1 MAAAATAVA
10 IAFALSPAVA
20 RSCDEGNEPCTA
32 SQANPMKLDQFMKTW
47 KPVAAKRANVSKGAK
62 KQKAAP
68 RPATKQVAEP
78 AVAETTLP
86 SEAPPS
92 ETPPSEAES
101 TLAATPEKTIE
112 TDGVAI
118 TSFNDLNE
126 LDATADQVQ
135 VVAFNEVN
143 EIDLAAP
150 SPPPLAPSSETT
162 GQSIVSPEG
171 TPADNSWIGKLLLA
185 MAGTIAVVGTARLLI
200 A

>member
-1 MAAAATAVA
+1 MPHIRIMAAAATAVA
-10 IAFALSPAVA
+10 LAFALSPAVA

-32 SQANPMKLDQFMKTW
+32 SQTNPMKLDQFMKTW

-62 KQKAAP
+62 KQKAAA
-68 RPATKQVAEP
+68 RPAAKQIATP
-78 AVAETTLP
+78 AVAETT
-86 SEAPPS
+86 PPS

-101 TLAATPEKTIE
+101 TFAATPEKTIE

-150 SPPPLAPSSETT
+150 PPHAPSSETT
-162 GQSIVSPEG
+162 GQSIVSPGE